1 MVETPVP
8 FYLLFPLGS
17 AMIYALSTLFLKR
30 GLKEG
35 ARLRQAVHITNIAVG
50 IVVCPL
56 YLFQK
61 DPVAWN
67 LIWQPIGMSL
77 VFYAAGWMT
86 VWAMRHGDVSLVTPV
101 MGTKVVFVALGSAFL
116 LGEELPLLLV
126 VAVGLTA
133 AGIFVLGIPDI
144 AKSNAKFGPAT
155 LLAMLSVAMF
165 AACDLMVKEWAIPF
179 GKHAFIAVASNGV
192 AIISMLDIA
201 LSRLP
206 GRETYPP
213 TTQKTRFWIWGS
225 AVLIALQAMVIGVVL
240 ATTGDATGV
249 NVVYASRGLWA
260 ILLVWAVGHHFANRE
275 RHEAGKFYIWRV
287 VGASMLTI
295 AVILAVIARSESVP
309 TVPPATIPSVES

>member
-1 MVETPVP
+1 MVETSVP
-8 FYLLFPLGS
+8 FYLLLPLGS

-35 ARLRQAVHITNIAVG
+35 ARLRQAVHLTNIAVG

-61 DPVAWN
+61 DPVVWN
-67 LIWQPIGMSL
+67 LIWQPIAMSF
-77 VFYAAGWMT
+77 VFYGAGWMT
-86 VWAMRHGDVSLVTPV
+86 VWAMRQGDVSLVTPV

-116 LGEELPLLLV
+116 LGEELPLFLV

-133 AGIFVLGIPDI
+133 VGIFVLGIPDI
-144 AKSNAKFGPAT
+144 AKSNATFGPAI
-155 LLAMLSVAMF
+155 LLAMLSAMMF
-165 AACDLMVKEWAIPF
+165 ATCDLMVKEWAIPF

-206 GRETYPP
+206 GREPYPRAMP
-213 TTQKTRFWIWGS
+213 KTRFWIWGS
-225 AVLIALQAMVIGVVL
+225 ALLTAMQALIIGVVL

-275 RHEAGKFYIWRV
+275 RHEAGKFFVWRV
-287 VGASMLTI
+287 VGASMLTL
-295 AVILAVIARSESVP
+295 AVFLAVIARSEHAEPLPV
-309 TVPPATIPSVES
+309 ATIPELEP